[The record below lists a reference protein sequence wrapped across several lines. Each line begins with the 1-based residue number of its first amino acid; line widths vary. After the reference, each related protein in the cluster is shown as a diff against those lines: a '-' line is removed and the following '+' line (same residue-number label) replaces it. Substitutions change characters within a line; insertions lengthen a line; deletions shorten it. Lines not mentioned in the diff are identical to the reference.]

1 MFINYLCA
9 CATPRQVLIVT
20 RHGIRTSLFPY
31 PNDTAVWNCFKN
43 NQFNF
48 QSIYE
53 SHIKQEALK
62 LHFNVKNIAPGSC
75 YKGQLAD
82 QGYAQHE
89 NLHQIWKRLYPSI
102 FTNTHQRSTN
112 SHRTRQSLLGQLQ
125 STNLIHV
132 STWTMDTAFL
142 AENCKTDHRY
152 WARVQSN
159 YDFKQ
164 SELQKLQEKTNW
176 KVGWNQFADNLRAR
190 YAMGTKF
197 PEALNLADY
206 QLILNVKDQ
215 LWCYVYQRHQ
225 NIEELTKYQKMA
237 IGPFLQDLKD
247 YINNKT
253 VFKIVSG
260 HDVVITALAG
270 VLVEEWVCAQPDY
283 ASFMAFE
290 IYGDVLKIRYRHSG
304 EDEGVYVKQKACM
317 QTECQVSD
325 VIKFFEKY
333 IITMQERMEL

>member
-1 MFINYLCA
+1 MYQRGLWIQHFQLKIVRQIIVIGLECKAIMILNRVNY
-9 CATPRQVLIVT
+9 
-20 RHGIRTSLFPY
+20 
-31 PNDTAVWNCFKN
+31 K
-43 NQFNF
+43 
-48 QSIYE
+48 
-53 SHIKQEALK
+53 
-62 LHFNVKNIAPGSC
+62 
-75 YKGQLAD
+75 
-82 QGYAQHE
+82 
-89 NLHQIWKRLYPSI
+89 
-102 FTNTHQRSTN
+102 
-112 SHRTRQSLLGQLQ
+112 
-125 STNLIHV
+125 
-132 STWTMDTAFL
+132 
-142 AENCKTDHRY
+142 NCK
-152 WARVQSN
+152 
-159 YDFKQ
+159 
-164 SELQKLQEKTNW
+164 KTNW

-197 PEALNLADY
+197 PDALNLADY

-215 LWCYVYQRHQ
+215 LQCYVYQRHQ
-225 NIEELTKYQKMA
+225 NEDELTRYQKMA

-260 HDVVITALAG
+260 HDVVIAALAG

-290 IYGDVLKIRYRHSG
+290 IYGDTLKIRYRHSG

-333 IITMQERMEL
+333 IITMQERMELCDSAF